1 MGDRLIGMPSGDGAA
16 VTSQAPMTGQKI
28 TADFRAVADGPTPPE
43 DTQMAYNDVGPGYF
57 RTMKT
62 RMVAGR
68 EFEKNERQLNV
79 CILNP
84 GAAGVFFPHEQG
96 LGGDVRNRVATEF
109 PDPGAC

>member
-28 TADFRAVADGPTPPE
+28 TADFQAVADGPTPPE

-68 EFEKNERQLNV
+68 EFEKNHEQLNLG
-79 CILNP
+79 IFNQA
-84 GAAGVFFPHEQG
+84 AAGVFFPREHSRGRE
-96 LGGDVRNRVATEF
+96 LRHL
-109 PDPGAC
+109 